1 MSLEYAQPKVHKEI
15 STQPLTLLRN
25 HIKLYP
31 IQAHNME
38 HENDKISKFY
48 LLLSFQFLSAQYA
61 IKVL

>member
-1 MSLEYAQPKVHKEI
+1 MSLEYAQPKVNKEI

-48 LLLSFQFLSAQYA
+48 LLLSFQF
-61 IKVL
+61 